1 MAKNMALLENG
12 VVTNLLWCSDGEP
25 ETQVLI
31 DCGELGVAI
40 GDSYRSGKFYRD
52 GQEVL
57 SETES
62 LRDQNAQLLEAMAA
76 MVEEVYESDLTVF
89 ESGGDGL

>member
-40 GDSYRSGKFYRD
+40 GDSYRSGKFYRE

-57 SETES
+57 SETQWLLAE
-62 LRDQNAQLLEAMAA
+62 NAQLLGTMAA
-76 MVEEVYESDLTVF
+76 MVDEVYQSDIEIL
-89 ESGGDGL
+89 GI

>member
-57 SETES
+57 SETEA

-89 ESGGDGL
+89 EEG

>member
-1 MAKNMALLENG
+1 MAKNMALLESG

-40 GDSYRSGKFYRD
+40 GDSYSDGAFYRD
-52 GQEVL
+52 GEK
-57 SETES
+57 
-62 LRDQNAQLLEAMAA
+62 LLTAYERLEMQTAELLGTMAA

>member
-52 GQEVL
+52 GQAVL
-57 SETES
+57 SETEA
-62 LRDQNAQLLEAMAA
+62 LRDQNAQLLETVAA